1 MLPVSNIFSSS
12 TKVSR
17 RKVLTMGA
25 AGTAG
30 VLLGTSLFASSGA
43 SVKDLSRVEL
53 RVARN
58 RFFPANL
65 SDLWEQAGVGN
76 FPYKIRYAEFAT
88 TAAAVEAIN
97 ADALDVGLA
106 SEPAAAFASVSG
118 ARVKLISSGRLD
130 DNAQA
135 ILIPKGSTI
144 KTISDLRG
152 KRVCYVRA
160 VSSHYILLKML
171 EKSNLSW
178 SDIKPVSLSPAD
190 GQAAF
195 LGGYVDAW
203 VIYGHA
209 IPFNVMTYGA
219 TVLSYGKGY
228 ESGFQMTMA
237 NPLAIADPL
246 RREALADYL
255 IRVRHGYAW
264 ANANPAS
271 FAKLWS
277 DISGVKYDVILK
289 LVENASEPLEIL
301 PITPA
306 AQSALQ
312 EVADTFTK
320 AGELRSKVNTLP
332 IWDFT
337 FDNVLKNSD
346 ALQPVIKKS

>member
-1 MLPVSNIFSSS
+1 MNFSTTKINRRNILAMS
-12 TKVSR
+12 
-17 RKVLTMGA
+17 A
-25 AGTAG
+25 AGSAG
-30 VLLGTSLFASSGA
+30 LLLGTRPLASLGA
-43 SVKDLSRVEL
+43 VAKDLSRVEL

-65 SDLWEQAGVGN
+65 SDLWERAGVGN
-76 FPYKIRYAEFAT
+76 FPYKIKYAEFLT
-88 TAAAVEAIN
+88 TASAVEAMN

-106 SEPAAAFASVSG
+106 SEPAAAFASASG
-118 ARVKLISSGRLD
+118 AQVKLISSGRLD

-135 ILIPKGSTI
+135 ILIPSGSPI

-160 VSSHYILLKML
+160 VSSHYILLKVL
-171 EKSNLSW
+171 EKNNLSW
-178 SDIKPVSLSPAD
+178 SDVKPVPLSPAD

-195 LGGYVDAW
+195 LSGYVDAW
-203 VIYGHA
+203 VMYGHA

-219 TVLSYGKGY
+219 KVLSYGKGY
-228 ESGFQMTMA
+228 ESGFQMTIA

-264 ANANPAS
+264 ANANPREY
-271 FAKLWS
+271 AKLWS
-277 DISGVKYDVILK
+277 DISGVKYDVILR
-289 LVENASEPLEIL
+289 LVENASGPLEIL
-301 PITPA
+301 PITPD

-320 AGELRSKVNTLP
+320 AGELKSRANTLP
-332 IWDFT
+332 IWDLT
-337 FDNVLKNSD
+337 FDKVLKNPD
-346 ALQPVIKKS
+346 TLQPVIKRS